1 MKLLVRA
8 IPGAQRTQVMEW
20 LDDNHV
26 KIRLNAAPEKGKAN
40 AELITFVAK
49 RLGIPKSH
57 VTVLKGTTSRN
68 KTLGLPDMDLEEL
81 RGRLH

>member
-8 IPGAQRTQVMEW
+8 VPGAQRTEVMEW
-20 LDDNHV
+20 MDENQV

-40 AELITFVAK
+40 TELVAFVAK

-68 KTLGLPDMDLEEL
+68 KTLGLPDMDMAEIRNAL
-81 RGRLH
+81 

>member
-8 IPGAQRTQVMEW
+8 VPGAQRTEVMEW
-20 LDDNHV
+20 MDENHV

-40 AELITFVAK
+40 AELIGFVAEQ
-49 RLGIPKSH
+49 LGIPKSH

-68 KTLGLPDMDLEEL
+68 KTLGLPNIDMTEIRNAL
-81 RGRLH
+81 